1 MTVRL
6 PKIQAG
12 KVLDNIMELFLKL
25 RLFDIAQLFT
35 SSSLTVLNYH
45 RIDDP
50 YRSDF
55 DTFKPNV
62 SATPEEFAKQ
72 MDYICSHYSVITCQE
87 LLDWLNGE
95 VSLPPRPLLITFDD
109 GYYDNLKY
117 AAPVL
122 MERNLP
128 AIIFL
133 TTSFMGA
140 KKPFYWD
147 YVAYLF
153 HHTEKSTVQ
162 LPLMG
167 QVSWTNLISREKIM
181 NFWIDIIKKI
191 PDNETKQAV
200 ADLEKELEVTAP
212 DHVFSNLYLDWDQ
225 ICEMSNNGF
234 EFGSHTV
241 NHPILTRIPLTQ
253 VDEEIR
259 ESKIQ
264 IEQRLQKPVLAFAY
278 PNGLEHDFSEDVL
291 DSIRKTQIPLAF
303 TLLPGP
309 VRLSSV
315 KENPLTI
322 RRIFLMYTDSF
333 PRFVAKLMGLNKFL

>member
-1 MTVRL
+1 MTFRL
-6 PKIQAG
+6 PKIRAG
-12 KVLDNIMELFLKL
+12 KILDVVIGIFLKL
-25 RLFDIAQLFT
+25 RLLDVAQLFT

-50 YRSDF
+50 YRPDF

-62 SATPEEFAKQ
+62 SATPEEFARQ
-72 MDYICSHYSVITCQE
+72 MDYVCRHYSVITCQE
-87 LLDWLNGE
+87 LLQWLNGE
-95 VSLPPRPLLITFDD
+95 IPLPPRPLLITFDD

-122 MERNLP
+122 MKRSLP
-128 AIIFL
+128 AVIFL
-133 TTSFMGA
+133 TTSFMGV

-153 HHTEKSTVQ
+153 CHTEKSIAQ

-167 QVSWTNLISREKIM
+167 EVSWTNPISRDKIVNYWVNM
-181 NFWIDIIKKI
+181 IKKV
-191 PDNETKQAV
+191 PDYKKKQAV
-200 ADLEKELEVTAP
+200 AELEKELEVSAP
-212 DHVFSNLYLDWDQ
+212 DHFFSNLYLTWEQ
-225 ICEMSNNGF
+225 VYEMANNGF

-253 VDEEIR
+253 VDEELR
-259 ESKIQ
+259 ESKRQ

-278 PNGLEHDFSEDVL
+278 PNGLEHDFSTDVF
-291 DSIRKTQIPLAF
+291 DSVRKAQIPLAF

-309 VRLSSV
+309 VSLSAV
-315 KENPLTI
+315 KKNPLTI

-333 PRFVAKLMGLNKFL
+333 PRFVAKLLGLNKIL

>member
-1 MTVRL
+1 MVVRL
-6 PKIQAG
+6 PKIRAR
-12 KVLDNIMELFLKL
+12 KVLDIVMGILLRL
-25 RLFDIAQLFT
+25 RLFDLARLFT

-50 YRSDF
+50 YRLDF

-72 MDYICSHYSVITCQE
+72 MDYVRSRYSVITCNE
-87 LLDWLNGE
+87 LEQWLKGE
-95 VSLPPRPLLITFDD
+95 MHLPRHPLLITFDD

-128 AIIFL
+128 SVIFL
-133 TTSFMGA
+133 TTNFMGS

-153 HHTEKSTVQ
+153 FHTAKSTVQ

-167 QVSWTNLISREKIM
+167 QTSWVDPTSREKIM
-181 NFWIDIIKKI
+181 NSWINMIKKI
-191 PDNETKQAV
+191 SDDKKKQAV
-200 ADLEKELEVTAP
+200 SDLEKELEVNVP
-212 DHVFSNLYLDWDQ
+212 DDAFSNLYLNWEQ

-253 VDEEIR
+253 VDEELR
-259 ESKIQ
+259 ESKKQ
-264 IEQRLQKPVLAFAY
+264 IERRLHSPVLAFAY
-278 PNGLEHDFSEDVL
+278 PNGLEHDFSEDILNSV
-291 DSIRKTQIPLAF
+291 RNAQIPLAF

-309 VRLSSV
+309 VNMSSV
-315 KENPLTI
+315 KKSPLTI

-333 PRFVAKLMGLNKFL
+333 PRFAAKLLGLNKIL